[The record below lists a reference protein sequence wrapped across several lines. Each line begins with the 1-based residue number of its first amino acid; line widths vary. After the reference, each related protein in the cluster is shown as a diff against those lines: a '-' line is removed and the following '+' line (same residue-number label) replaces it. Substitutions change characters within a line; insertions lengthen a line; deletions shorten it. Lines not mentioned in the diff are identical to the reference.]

1 MQTVADNMLNENMTV
16 SSKRPILE
24 MKNIEKGFPGV
35 KALNGVSF
43 DLRAGEIH
51 ALLGENGSG
60 KSTLIKILSGIY
72 EADAGEIYLDGN
84 PVEITNSAAIQKLG
98 VATVHQE
105 INLIP
110 NMDAAS
116 NMYLNWEPIKHHLI
130 DFKKMYADAREVLE
144 RIGFDIDPRR
154 MANLLSVAE
163 MQLLEIAKSMS
174 KKMRVLVLDE
184 PTASLPAHEVEF
196 LFNILKKLRDEGI
209 GIIYVSHRLE
219 EIELLADRVTIIR
232 DGNHIV
238 TCDKKDITIAEII
251 KSMVGREVHAMARD
265 CDIVSEEV
273 ILHVENLTHG
283 ELYENITFDL
293 KKGEILGIAG
303 LVGSGRTELSN
314 TLGGGLKPTCGNVK
328 LMGREIRLNTPC
340 NALSNGIALLPSER
354 KIEGVS
360 TLMSVRDNIIVSSM
374 RHFSVGGLF
383 TNRAADK
390 FAGEY
395 VEKLQIKTPSLRQKV
410 GNLSGGN
417 QQKVVLGKVLAHGSD
432 ILVFDEPTRGID
444 VGTRR
449 EIYTLIS
456 ELSKQGKSIILS
468 SSDLSELMQNCD
480 RIITMYRG
488 QVIDEF
494 INDGLSMSELL
505 RSVLGQPPDAASDD
519 GVDDYLDKSI
529 EAAEAQRAA
538 PPSGEHRAA
547 EPRQQSLVKTAKE
560 KAKLDAAKAEAQK
573 RKKRNQIF
581 FNVLLWSVPIFTV
594 LMILFFALQTDKFLA
609 VRNLQNFSKQ
619 FGVLMIIACGQ
630 ALALITRGID
640 MSIGAMMAWTSM
652 VLAGVTVATGSFTLG
667 LLAAIVAVLLFG
679 VFNGVII
686 GGLGA
691 DAFII
696 TLGMMYVCRG
706 LALMANEGQPFTGL
720 PSWFAV
726 LSKGDIAG
734 VPFIFLYAV
743 IIAVLFQ
750 IVLTRTRAGR
760 HITALGGNREGAIF
774 SGVNVNLRV
783 GTAYLLSACL
793 AGMAGLIMASRMFSG
808 QPNMGM
814 SAHLEAITAAILGG
828 ISLAGGRG
836 DIAGVVVGAV
846 LLTTINNGMN
856 LTGVATYTQDT
867 VLGMVLIFALIL
879 DRMRQIAIEKTK

>member
-1 MQTVADNMLNENMTV
+1 MIDNILNENMGV
-16 SSKRPILE
+16 DSKKPILE
-24 MKNIEKGFPGV
+24 LKNIEKCFPGV

-84 PVEITNSAAIQKLG
+84 PVNITNSAVIQKLG

-116 NMYLNWEPIKHHLI
+116 NMYLNWEPTKHHLI
-130 DFKKMYADAREVLE
+130 DFKKMYSDAREVLD
-144 RIGFDIDPRR
+144 RIGLDINPRR

-196 LFNILKKLRDEGI
+196 LFNILNKLRDQGI

-219 EIELLADRVTIIR
+219 EIERLADRVTIIR

-238 TCDKKDITIAEII
+238 TCDKKDITIPEII
-251 KSMVGREVHAMARD
+251 KLMVGREVHALHRED
-265 CDIVSEEV
+265 GIVSEEV
-273 ILHVENLTHG
+273 VMHVENLTHG
-283 ELYENITFDL
+283 ELFENINFDL

-314 TLGGGLKPTCGNVK
+314 TLGGGLKPTGGK
-328 LMGREIRLNTPC
+328 ITLRGKEIRLNTPI

-374 RHFSVGGLF
+374 HHFSCGGFF
-383 TNRAADK
+383 TNRKADK
-390 FAGEY
+390 FAQKY
-395 VEKLQIKTPSLRQKV
+395 VEKLQIKTPSLQQKV

-432 ILVFDEPTRGID
+432 ILIFDEPTRGID

-449 EIYTLIS
+449 EIYSLIS
-456 ELSKQGKSIILS
+456 DLSKQGKSIILS
-468 SSDLSELMQNCD
+468 SSDLGELMQNCD

-488 QVIDEF
+488 QVVDEF
-494 INDGLSMSELL
+494 VNDGLAMSELL
-505 RSVLGQPPDAASDD
+505 GSVLGQPSDAASGNFVD
-519 GVDDYLDKSI
+519 GSSDKSI
-529 EAAEAQRAA
+529 ESEQAELLSKERHAVK
-538 PPSGEHRAA
+538 
-547 EPRQQSLVKTAKE
+547 PRSDSNLGYEE
-560 KAKLDAAKAEAQK
+560 KQAKLNVAKAEAQK
-573 RKKRNQIF
+573 RKKRNQLF
-581 FNVLLWSVPIFTV
+581 FNMLLWSVPIFTV
-594 LMILFFALQTDKFLA
+594 LLILFFAFQSDNFISI
-609 VRNLQNFSKQ
+609 RNLQNFSKQ
-619 FGVLMIIACGQ
+619 FGILMIVACGQ

-667 LLAAIVAVLLFG
+667 LVAAIVAVLLFG
-679 VFNGVII
+679 AFNGIVI
-686 GGLGA
+686 GGIGA
-691 DAFII
+691 DSFII

-706 LALMANEGQPFTGL
+706 LALTVNEGQPFTGL
-720 PSWFAV
+720 PTWFAV
-726 LSKGDIAG
+726 LAKGDIVG
-734 VPFIFLYAV
+734 VPLMFIYAV

-774 SGVNVNLRV
+774 SGVNVNLRM
-783 GTAYLLSACL
+783 GTTFMLSACL
-793 AGMAGLIMASRMFSG
+793 AGLAGIIMAARMFSG

-814 SAHLEAITAAILGG
+814 SSHLEAVTAAILGG

-836 DIAGVVVGAV
+836 DIAGVVLGAV

-867 VLGMVLIFALIL
+867 VLGMVLIFALVL
-879 DRMRQIAIEKTK
+879 DRLRQIAIEKIK

>member
-1 MQTVADNMLNENMTV
+1 MRDNILKENTSV
-16 SSKRPILE
+16 GSKKPILE
-24 MKNIEKGFPGV
+24 LKNVERSFPGV

-43 DLRAGEIH
+43 DLREGEIH

-84 PVEITNSAAIQKLG
+84 AVNITNSAVIQKLG

-110 NMDAAS
+110 NMDVAS
-116 NMYLNWEPIKHHLI
+116 NMYLNWEPTKHHLI
-130 DFKKMYADAREVLE
+130 DFKKMYSDAREVLNQ
-144 RIGFDIDPRR
+144 IGLDINPRR

-196 LFNILKKLRDEGI
+196 LFNILNKLRSQGI

-219 EIELLADRVTIIR
+219 EIERLADRVTIIR

-238 TCDKKDITIAEII
+238 TCDKKDITIPEII
-251 KSMVGREVHAMARD
+251 KYMVGKEVHAVHRED
-265 CDIVSEEV
+265 GIVSDEV
-273 ILHVENLTHG
+273 VMQVENLTHG
-283 ELYENITFDL
+283 ELFENINFNL

-314 TLGGGLKPTCGNVK
+314 TLGGGLKSTDGKMTVRGKETKINSP
-328 LMGREIRLNTPC
+328 I

-360 TLMSVRDNIIVSSM
+360 TLMSVRDNIIISSM
-374 RHFSVGGLF
+374 QHFSTRGFF
-383 TNRAADK
+383 TNRQADN
-390 FAGEY
+390 FAQQY
-395 VEKLQIKTPSLRQKV
+395 VETLQIKTPSLQEKV

-432 ILVFDEPTRGID
+432 IIIFDEPTRGID

-449 EIYTLIS
+449 EIYSLIS
-456 ELSKQGKSIILS
+456 DLSKQGKSIILS
-468 SSDLSELMQNCD
+468 SSDLNELMQNCD
-480 RIITMYRG
+480 RVITMYQG
-488 QVIDEF
+488 QVVDEF
-494 INDGLSMSELL
+494 VNDDNLTMSELL
-505 RSVLGQPPDAASDD
+505 GSVLGQPSRVTSDNSTKD
-519 GVDDYLDKSI
+519 SLDSST
-529 EAAEAQRAA
+529 ETERAE
-538 PPSGEHRAA
+538 
-547 EPRQQSLVKTAKE
+547 SLLKGDPVLKQAIDSNVE
-560 KAKLDAAKAEAQK
+560 KQAKLSAAKAEAQK
-573 RKKRNQIF
+573 RKKYSRIF
-581 FNVLLWSVPIFTV
+581 FNLLLWSVPIFTV
-594 LMILFFALQTDKFLA
+594 LLVIYFAFQSDSFIS
-609 VRNLQNFSKQ
+609 VRNLQNFSRQ
-619 FGVLMIIACGQ
+619 FGILIIIACGQ

-667 LLAAIVAVLLFG
+667 LVAAIVAVLLFG
-679 VFNGVII
+679 IFNAIVI
-686 GGLGA
+686 GGMGA

-706 LALMANEGQPFTGL
+706 LALNLNEGQPFTGL
-720 PSWFAV
+720 PSWFGQLA
-726 LSKGDIAG
+726 KGDLFGIPY
-734 VPFIFLYAV
+734 VFIYAV
-743 IIAVLFQ
+743 IIAILFQ
-750 IVLTRTRAGR
+750 IILTRTRAGR
-760 HITALGGNREGAIF
+760 HITALGGNKEGAVIC
-774 SGVNVNLRV
+774 GVNVNLRH

-793 AGMAGLIMASRMFSG
+793 AGLAGIIMASRMFSG

-814 SAHLEAITAAILGG
+814 GAHLEAVTAAILGG

-836 DIAGVVVGAV
+836 DIAGVVLGAV

-856 LTGVATYTQDT
+856 LAGVASYTQDT
-867 VLGMVLIFALIL
+867 VLGLLLIFALIL
-879 DRMRQIAIEKTK
+879 DRMRQIAIEKIK